1 MRVGT
6 DMSEEELVSKTQIK
20 NEMNERQAL
29 GMQLT
34 KLAPDTLKKIGLS
47 EELLEAVLFY
57 KKITANGA
65 LKRQAQF
72 IGRLM
77 RDTPNR
83 MMPIAAAKSATAKT
97 MRRSFP
103 PVVAGCSNQSTR
115 PSRGR
120 RRAAAGPVDPGGPR
134 ARRCCDEPSV
144 RGAQTVRS
152 GVVRPRPGFTW
163 ARRPGWRTA
172 PLRRPCPRPAS
183 WSSPSRTY
191 PGRPLPAS
199 GRNRQSGYFL
209 PPCSGSTKSKRP

>member
-77 RDTPNR
+77 RDTDPE
-83 MMPIAAAKSATAKT
+83 PIQAYLNKLKGDNAEHNAAMQRLELLRERLVESDDALTELI
-97 MRRSFP
+97 
-103 PVVAGCSNQSTR
+103 SNKPELPISELRTLIR
-115 PSRGR
+115 N
-120 RRAAAGPVDPGGPR
+120 
-134 ARRCCDEPSV
+134 ARREKE
-144 RGAQTVRS
+144 Q
-152 GVVRPRPGFTW
+152 
-163 ARRPGWRTA
+163 
-172 PLRRPCPRPAS
+172 
-183 WSSPSRTY
+183 
-191 PGRPLPAS
+191 
-199 GRNRQSGYFL
+199 NK
-209 PPCSGSTKSKRP
+209 PPKAFRELFQLLKQHH